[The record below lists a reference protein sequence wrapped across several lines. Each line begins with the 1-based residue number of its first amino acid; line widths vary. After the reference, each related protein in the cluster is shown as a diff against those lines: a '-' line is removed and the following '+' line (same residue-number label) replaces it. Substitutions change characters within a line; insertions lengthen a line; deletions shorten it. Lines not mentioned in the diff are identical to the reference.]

1 MHRFPV
7 LVWED
12 FTGRYSAR
20 LVDDEEDPLIPL
32 AGFGRTAR
40 EALAQLKEYLIW
52 SFEHEPWRT
61 APDFLDPQL
70 VEFRVEVRPEYT
82 LKGRVYPSDEPFPL
96 RVACVHG
103 RQESGML
110 VCALPMIGLQF
121 YYYEAK
127 ALRGLVTTYAQ
138 ESLKHSTPQQLRRY
152 LNPKSVRLEELA
164 VRGGKPA
171 VSTVASPE
179 IENLKLVATPLASDE
194 MRRSF
199 SRAFGRERLVSELV
213 QLLQRE
219 RANVLLVGESGVGKT
234 SVLVDAVRIV
244 ERDARTSDNSSA
256 QAKPH
261 QFWTSSAARLIAGMK
276 YLGQW
281 EERCE
286 RVIEELAR
294 IDGVIAFEDLLELVH
309 TGGVTTTSSI
319 ASFFQPFLERSEMR
333 IVSET
338 TPAGLDACRRLLPG
352 FVDTFRILRVPD
364 FTQAEALS
372 ALHMYCTNIERNSP
386 VRTKGD
392 DRNLIYRLFRRFLPY
407 EAFPGKTVNF
417 TNRLYERAKAE
428 RATEITNERI
438 IGAFVKATGLP
449 ELFLRDEVALDERD
463 LMAFFE
469 HEVIGQPDACRAAT
483 SAVLTFKAG
492 LNDPARPI
500 SVLLFTGPT
509 GVGKTELSRS
519 LARFLFGAAEDSE
532 RFVRLDM
539 SEYSLPGSAERLI
552 AGPMGEP
559 SEFINQ
565 MRRQPFAVVL
575 FDEIEKADE
584 GVFDLLLSMFDEGRL
599 TDRFGRTTYFQSA
612 VIIMTSNLG
621 ALVSGTPG
629 FGTGDEIASSTY
641 HRAAQTFFRPEFY
654 NRIDGVLSFSPLS
667 KENVRHIA
675 IKELN
680 ALNSREGMVKRNVK
694 LVYTAALVD
703 HVARVGFDSRFG
715 ARPLQRV
722 IEREVVTLLA
732 LHLNRHPH
740 LRDTQITVDFE
751 VATDRVIVS

>member
-7 LVWED
+7 LIWED
-12 FTGRYSAR
+12 YTGHFTAR
-20 LVDDEEDPLIPL
+20 LVDDEEDQMTPL

-40 EALAQLKEYLIW
+40 EALAQLKEYLTW
-52 SFEHEPWRT
+52 SFEHEPWRS

-70 VEFRVEVRPEYT
+70 VEFRVEVRPEYM
-82 LKGRVYPSDEPFPL
+82 LKGRVYPCDESFPL
-96 RVACVHG
+96 RVACVQG
-103 RQESGML
+103 RQQSGML
-110 VCALPMIGLQF
+110 VCALPLLGVQF
-121 YYYEAK
+121 YYYDAN
-127 ALRGLVTTYAQ
+127 ALRALVTTYTQ
-138 ESLKHSTPQQLRRY
+138 EWLKHSTPQHLRRF
-152 LNPKSVRLEELA
+152 LSPKSVRLEELA
-164 VRGGKPA
+164 VRGGKPFA
-171 VSTVASPE
+171 ATFAPPD
-179 IENLKLVATPLASDE
+179 IENLKLVATPLSSDE

-219 RANVLLVGESGVGKT
+219 RASVLLVGESGVGKT
-234 SVLVDAVRIV
+234 SILVDAVRIA
-244 ERDARTSDNSSA
+244 EREARQTDGEP
-256 QAKPH
+256 QVKLPR
-261 QFWTSSAARLIAGMK
+261 FWTSSAARLIAGMK

-286 RVIEELAR
+286 RLIEELAR
-294 IDGVIAFEDLLELVH
+294 IDGVIAFEDLLELIH
-309 TGGVTTTSSI
+309 TGGTATNDSI
-319 ASFFQPFLERSEMR
+319 ASFFEPFLMRAEMR

-352 FVDTFRILRVPD
+352 FVDAFRIVRVPD
-364 FTQAEALS
+364 FTQSEALS
-372 ALHMYCTNIERNSP
+372 ALQAYCTNIERNSP
-386 VRTKGD
+386 ARLKAD
-392 DRNLIYRLFRRFLPY
+392 DRNLLYRLFRRFLPY
-407 EAFPGKTVNF
+407 ESFPGKTVNF
-417 TNRLYERAKAE
+417 AARLYERAKSD
-428 RATEITNERI
+428 RVTEITSDNI

-449 ELFLRDEVALDERD
+449 ELFLRDEVSLEERD
-463 LMAFFE
+463 LQAFFE
-469 HEVIGQPDACRAAT
+469 HEVIGQNEACRAAT

-532 RFVRLDM
+532 RFIRLDM

-552 AGPMGEP
+552 AGPWGQP

-621 ALVSGTPG
+621 TIASETPG
-629 FGTGDEIASSTY
+629 FGAGEVASSTY

-654 NRIDGVLSFSPLS
+654 NRIDAVLSFSALD
-667 KENVRHIA
+667 KENVRRIA

-680 ALNSREGMVKRNVK
+680 ALNSREGMVKRSIRLAWTDRV
-694 LVYTAALVD
+694 VD
-703 HVARVGFDSRFG
+703 HVAKTGFDSRLG

-722 IEREVVTLLA
+722 IEREVVTPLA
-732 LHLNRHPH
+732 LHLNRHPR
-740 LRDTQITVDFE
+740 LRDTQLTIDCDDETN
-751 VATDRVIVS
+751 RVIVA

>member
-7 LVWED
+7 LIWED

-20 LVDDEEDPLIPL
+20 LIDDEEDPTMPL

-40 EALAQLKEYLIW
+40 EALAQLKEYLTW
-52 SFEHEPWRT
+52 SFDQAPWRT
-61 APDFLDPQL
+61 VPDFLDPQL
-70 VEFRVEVRPEYT
+70 VEFRVEVRPEYI
-82 LKGRVYPSDEPFPL
+82 LKGRVYPCDESFPL

-103 RQESGML
+103 RQQSGML
-110 VCALPMIGLQF
+110 VCALPMLGVQF
-121 YYYEAK
+121 YYYEANS
-127 ALRGLVTTYAQ
+127 LRGLVTTYTQ
-138 ESLKHSTPQQLRRY
+138 EWLKNSTPQQLRRF

-164 VRGGKPA
+164 IKGGKPSA
-171 VSTVASPE
+171 AMFTTPDMQ
-179 IENLKLVATPLASDE
+179 NLKLVATPLGSDE

-199 SRAFGRERLVSELV
+199 SRAFGRERIVSELV
-213 QLLQRE
+213 QLLQRD

-234 SVLVDAVRIV
+234 SILVDAVRIV
-244 ERDARTSDNSSA
+244 EREARSSDNENEA
-256 QAKPH
+256 QAKLPR
-261 QFWTSSAARLIAGMK
+261 FWTSSAARLIAGMK

-309 TGGVTTTSSI
+309 TGGATTNSI
-319 ASFFQPFLERSEMR
+319 ASFFQPFLERAEMR

-352 FVDTFRILRVPD
+352 FVDAFRILRVPD

-372 ALHMYCTNIERNSP
+372 ALHAYCTNIERNSP
-386 VRTKGD
+386 VRTKSD

-417 TNRLYERAKAE
+417 AARLYERAKSD
-428 RATEITNERI
+428 RATDIASDRI
-438 IGAFVKATGLP
+438 IAAFVKATGLP
-449 ELFLRDEVALDERD
+449 ELFLRDEVSLEERD
-463 LMAFFE
+463 LQAFFE
-469 HEVIGQPDACRAAT
+469 HEVVGQTDACRAAT

-532 RFVRLDM
+532 RFIRLDM
-539 SEYSLPGSAERLI
+539 SEYSLPGSAERLV
-552 AGPMGEP
+552 AGPWGEP

-575 FDEIEKADE
+575 FDEIEKAEE
-584 GVFDLLLSMFDEGRL
+584 GVFDLLLSVFDEGRL

-612 VIIMTSNLG
+612 VLIMTSNLG
-621 ALVSGTPG
+621 AVASETPG
-629 FGTGDEIASSTY
+629 FGAGEIASSTY

-654 NRIDGVLSFSPLS
+654 NRIDAVLSFSALD
-667 KENVRHIA
+667 KENVRRIA

-680 ALNSREGMVKRNVK
+680 ALNLREGMLKRSIR
-694 LVYTAALVD
+694 LVWTDRVVD
-703 HVARVGFDSRFG
+703 HVAQAGFDSRLG

-722 IEREVVTLLA
+722 IEREIVTPLA
-732 LHLNRHPH
+732 LHLNRNPQ
-740 LRDTQITVDFE
+740 LRDTEITIDFDDRN
-751 VATDRVIVS
+751 DRVIVN

>member
-7 LVWED
+7 LIWED

-20 LVDDEEDPLIPL
+20 LIDDEEDPTMPL

-40 EALAQLKEYLIW
+40 EALAQLKEYLTW
-52 SFEHEPWRT
+52 SFDQAPWRT
-61 APDFLDPQL
+61 VPDFLDPQL
-70 VEFRVEVRPEYT
+70 VEFRVEVRPEYI
-82 LKGRVYPSDEPFPL
+82 LKGRVYPCDESFPL

-103 RQESGML
+103 RQQSGML
-110 VCALPMIGLQF
+110 VCALPMLGVQF
-121 YYYEAK
+121 YYYEANS
-127 ALRGLVTTYAQ
+127 LRGLVTTYTQ
-138 ESLKHSTPQQLRRY
+138 EWLKNSTPQQLRRF

-164 VRGGKPA
+164 IKGGKPSA
-171 VSTVASPE
+171 AMFTTPD
-179 IENLKLVATPLASDE
+179 IQNLKLVATPLGSDE

-199 SRAFGRERLVSELV
+199 SRAFGRERIVSELV
-213 QLLQRE
+213 QLLQRD

-234 SVLVDAVRIV
+234 SILVDAVRIV
-244 ERDARTSDNSSA
+244 EREARSGDNENEA
-256 QAKPH
+256 QAKLPH
-261 QFWTSSAARLIAGMK
+261 FWTSSAARLIAGMK

-309 TGGVTTTSSI
+309 TGGATTNSI
-319 ASFFQPFLERSEMR
+319 ASFFQPFLERAEMR

-352 FVDTFRILRVPD
+352 FVDAFRILRVPD

-372 ALHMYCTNIERNSP
+372 ALHAYCTNIERNSP
-386 VRTKGD
+386 VRTKSD

-417 TNRLYERAKAE
+417 AARLYERAKSD
-428 RATEITNERI
+428 RATDIASDRI
-438 IGAFVKATGLP
+438 IAAFVKATGLP
-449 ELFLRDEVALDERD
+449 ELFLRDEVSLEERD
-463 LMAFFE
+463 LQAFFE
-469 HEVIGQPDACRAAT
+469 HEVVGQTDACRAAT

-532 RFVRLDM
+532 RFIRLDM
-539 SEYSLPGSAERLI
+539 SEYSLPGSAERLV
-552 AGPMGEP
+552 AGPWGEP

-575 FDEIEKADE
+575 FDEIEKAEE
-584 GVFDLLLSMFDEGRL
+584 GVFDLLLSVFDEGRL

-612 VIIMTSNLG
+612 VLIMTSNLG
-621 ALVSGTPG
+621 AVASETPG
-629 FGTGDEIASSTY
+629 FGAGEIASSTY

-654 NRIDGVLSFSPLS
+654 NRIDAVLSFSALD
-667 KENVRHIA
+667 KENVRRIA

-680 ALNSREGMVKRNVK
+680 ALNSREGMLKRSIR
-694 LVYTAALVD
+694 LVWTDRVVD
-703 HVARVGFDSRFG
+703 HVAQAGFDSRLG

-722 IEREVVTLLA
+722 IEREIVTPLA
-732 LHLNRHPH
+732 LHLNRNPQ
-740 LRDTQITVDFE
+740 LRDTEITVDAE
-751 VATDRVIVS
+751 ENRVIVMP